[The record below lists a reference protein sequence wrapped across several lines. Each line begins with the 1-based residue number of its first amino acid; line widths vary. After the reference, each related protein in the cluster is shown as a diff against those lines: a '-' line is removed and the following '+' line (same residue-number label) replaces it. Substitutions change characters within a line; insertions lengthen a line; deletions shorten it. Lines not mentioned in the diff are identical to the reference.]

1 MDHYSLLREFA
12 DSWVLLAMT
21 GFFLGIILWAFRPG
35 AHAKALHSDSAQIP
49 FRHEN
54 APAPA
59 GAGAAKGGCDQSCD
73 TCACKGEDRLH
84 KGLRS

>member
-21 GFFLGIILWAFRPG
+21 GLFLGVILWAFRPG

-49 FRHEN
+49 FRHED
-54 APAPA
+54 APA
-59 GAGAAKGGCDQSCD
+59 AAREGGCDQSCD